1 MSLMKSGEFAKLCN
15 TTKNTLIHYDQI
27 DLLRPSTVGENGYR
41 YYDLHDYWRF
51 QTIGVFVQAGFKL
64 DEVRR
69 VLADKDEDEL
79 LNAIASTATALEER
93 KARIEHAL
101 AELDGMAQTLNEAI
115 KYDDGIPMM
124 VHEPRRLVMACGSA
138 EDIEPSASFDYGVIS
153 RIPEEALGV
162 IQANEP
168 RASVVPY
175 GFTAS
180 FDDGIVRYDKIVFL
194 LPYKKRVVRGRRV
207 KIEVLDAGDFAS
219 IGYTGPWER
228 IGEAYEKLANFAKER
243 DLVLKSPF
251 YEVSRFWPFDE
262 DEDEYRCRI
271 FARLS

>member
-27 DLLRPSTVGENGYR
+27 GLLRPSVVGENGYR

-64 DEVRR
+64 DEVGQL
-69 VLADKDEDEL
+69 LADKDEDEL
-79 LNAIASTATALEER
+79 LNAIAITATALEER
-93 KARIEHAL
+93 KARIELAL
-101 AELDGMAQTLNEAI
+101 AELDGMARTLNEANRF
-115 KYDDGIPMM
+115 DDGIP
-124 VHEPRRLVMACGSA
+124 VVVREPKRLVMVCGSA
-138 EDIEPSASFDYGVIS
+138 EDIEPSASFDYGAIS
-153 RIPEEALGV
+153 RIPDETLGL

-175 GFTAS
+175 GFTAT
-180 FDDGIVRYDKIVFL
+180 FDEGIVRYDSIVFL
-194 LPYKKRVVRGRRV
+194 LPYKKRVIKGHEV
-207 KIEVLDAGDFAS
+207 KIETLDEGDFAS

-228 IGEAYEKLANFAKER
+228 IGEAYKKLANFAKER
-243 DLVLKSPF
+243 DLVLKSPL

-262 DEDEYRCRI
+262 DENEYRCRI

>member
-51 QTIGVFVQAGFKL
+51 RAIGVFVQAGFKL
-64 DEVRR
+64 DEVKRL
-69 VLADKDEDEL
+69 LADRDEAEL
-79 LNAIASTATALEER
+79 LNAIASTRTALEER
-93 KARIEHAL
+93 MAQLEHAL
-101 AELDGMAQTLNEAI
+101 AELDGMAQTLNEASRF
-115 KYDDGIPMM
+115 DGGIPMV
-124 VHEPRRLVMACGSA
+124 VHEPKRLVLVCGSA
-138 EDIEPSASFDYGVIS
+138 DDIEPSPDFDYGVIS
-153 RIPEEALGV
+153 RIPDGTLDLVE
-162 IQANEP
+162 ANEP

-180 FDDGIVRYDKIVFL
+180 FNGGVVQYEEIVFL
-194 LPYKKRVVRGRRV
+194 LPYRKRVVKGREV
-207 KIEVLDAGDFAS
+207 EIKVLDEGDFVS
-219 IGYTGPWER
+219 ISYAGPWEQ
-228 IGEAYEKLANFAKER
+228 ISEAYENLATFAKAH
-243 DLVLKSPF
+243 DLSIDSPF

-271 FARLS
+271 FARVL